1 MKRILLDNREN
12 GFKITSKF
20 FLEWFRFHLPS
31 IQVESTKKTPAFGT
45 LDFDD
50 RPLYTG

>member
-1 MKRILLDNREN
+1 MYRILLDNTEKWI
-12 GFKITSKF
+12 KITSF